1 MYETFVQNEL
11 AMLGNILIVEDNP
24 VNIIILKKMLET
36 VCTVNSAR
44 SGLQAIKMLEENKY
58 DLVLMD
64 INLGTDELSGLDI
77 LKKIRTND
85 TLKDVPVIAITAY
98 SYDEILPDF
107 LREGFTDLLPK
118 PVSKDRLLAVVH
130 KYLPTPNL

>member
-1 MYETFVQNEL
+1 
-11 AMLGNILIVEDNP
+11 MLGNILIVEDNP

-44 SGLQAIKMLEENKY
+44 SGLQAIKMLEDNKY

-77 LKKIRTND
+77 LKKIRMND
-85 TLKDVPVIAITAY
+85 TLKDTPVVAITAY